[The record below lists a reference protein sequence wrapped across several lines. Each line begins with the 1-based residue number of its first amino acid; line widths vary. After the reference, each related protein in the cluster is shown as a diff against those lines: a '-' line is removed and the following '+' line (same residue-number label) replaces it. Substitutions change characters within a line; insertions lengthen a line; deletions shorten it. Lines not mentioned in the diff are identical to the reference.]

1 MSMPYSDRPVQKA
14 CRAVSV
20 SYSDF
25 IINKAENRLER
36 LSDRLR
42 AIRHEFLLDLQ
53 AMQLTTALMS
63 DAELEF
69 DAFAEAVRNI
79 AIQELD
85 VRPQAVAEEGERV
98 AVKVERM
105 LNPVF
110 TDC

>member
-14 CRAVSV
+14 CRAVAV
-20 SYSDF
+20 AYADF

-36 LSDRLR
+36 LSDRLKD
-42 AIRHEFLLDLQ
+42 IRHEFVVGLQ
-53 AMQLTTALMS
+53 ALRLTRILMA
-63 DAELEF
+63 DAEFEYDVF
-69 DAFAEAVRNI
+69 SDTVKDI
-79 AIQELD
+79 AIKGLE

-105 LNPVF
+105 LNPAF